1 MTLDE
6 AKEILESAG
15 YVLDEG
21 IISRAL
27 GAGALAAGL
36 AFGNSGIKEK
46 PVRDDSFGKGSVVHM
61 QTRYNMDSDRYGVPT
76 SYKVKGKKPGTEYSL
91 RDEIELTKQK
101 ILATPDSMLRKYG
114 KENVGLIAKHMVN
127 TANKYNIDVDIL
139 LAIAGTETNFDNNRV
154 SGAGAHGMMQITKS
168 TGKDI
173 HTRLSG
179 KPAKK
184 FDFSDYKSLR
194 NNIDAAGRLVA
205 DLSKRRANVIEM
217 ILATYNGGQTAATGW
232 RAYKANSKYDRNGN
246 IAPKLPKETKDY
258 VDRCMAL
265 YKVYKK
271 VQNEYNQKI

>member
-168 TGKDI
+168 TAYDT
-173 HTRLSG
+173 HTRLQG
-179 KPAKK
+179 KKAKD
-184 FDFSDYKSLR
+184 FDFDTFKELKT
-194 NNIDAAGRLVA
+194 NIDNAGRIIA
-205 DLSKRRANVIEM
+205 NLSKSHKNVIEM
-217 ILATYNGGQTAATGW
+217 IFAEYNGGRVQSTNF
-232 RAYKANSKYDRNGN
+232 RSYMSKSKFDRDGRP
-246 IAPKLPKETKDY
+246 AKPLAKETKNY
-258 VDRCMAL
+258 IMRCMAL

-271 VQNEYNQKI
+271 VQNEYNRKI

>member
-179 KPAKK
+179 KSAKK

-271 VQNEYNQKI
+271 VQNEYNRKI